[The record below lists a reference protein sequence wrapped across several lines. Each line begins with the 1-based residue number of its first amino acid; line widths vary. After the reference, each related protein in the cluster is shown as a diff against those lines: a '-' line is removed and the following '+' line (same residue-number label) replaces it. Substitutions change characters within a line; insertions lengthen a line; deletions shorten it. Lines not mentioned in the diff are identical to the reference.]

1 MELTSCAKRILLEC
15 YAHYQKTGSLEY
27 QHNYS
32 DALTEKRNE
41 ISALQQLVLAEKIE
55 EIAPACAFSILKLT
69 RAGIEYCENSMS
81 EPEQPQVLNFN
92 ISGNV
97 ENSILGNQ
105 THAVINLG
113 VDIEQIKELVAQIN
127 EDDRQKLSSLPEE
140 LSKIQSDQN
149 IKKVSLA
156 RFDGTLKKY
165 PKIFDAV
172 ASFLMK
178 FALELIF

>member
-1 MELTSCAKRILLEC
+1 MELTPHAKRILLEC
-15 YAHYQKTGSLEY
+15 YTHYRKTGSTEY

-32 DALTEKRNE
+32 DTPTEKRDE
-41 ISALQQLVLAEKIE
+41 INAIQQLLLAEKVE

-81 EPEQPQVLNFN
+81 EPSQHPALTFN

-105 THAVINLG
+105 ANAAIHLG
-113 VDIEQIKELVAQIN
+113 VDIAQIKELIAQVN
-127 EDDRQKLSSLPEE
+127 DADKQELSSLPKE
-140 LSKIQSDQN
+140 LSELQSSQN
-149 IKKVSLA
+149 IKKGALA
-156 RFDGTLKKY
+156 RFNSTLQKY
-165 PKIFDAV
+165 PKLFDAV

-178 FALELIF
+178 FALESIF